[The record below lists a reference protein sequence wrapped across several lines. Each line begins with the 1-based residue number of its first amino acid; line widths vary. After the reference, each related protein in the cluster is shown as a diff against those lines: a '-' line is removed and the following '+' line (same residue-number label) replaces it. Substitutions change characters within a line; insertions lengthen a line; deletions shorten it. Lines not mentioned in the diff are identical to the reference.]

1 MDMGK
6 ALKHLCISPD
16 VDRRLYGFPPKM
28 ASTSQG
34 PYWRPASQQFP
45 RARQLGRQPGPHQG
59 QHASG
64 PGRDQ
69 QGRRAPHELRVH
81 EVHAPG
87 PRSSTSTW
95 PCPGPL
101 TSRRGVPRAPV
112 MVPGRGLRRRRS
124 SPVSEPFR
132 PGCRAPR
139 DQRKEQGVQA
149 STNGKRALCV
159 LGLIPARSR
168 ASLTRR
174 RKVEFVFASN
184 GSH

>member
-1 MDMGK
+1 MAAAAAATAALTLHYEEFELVFKNYRKLGESVNWVAPSDTLNLGLKAPKNGTKQGIMEPWYMDMGK

-69 QGRRAPHELRVH
+69 QGRRAPHEVRVH

-87 PRSSTSTW
+87 PRSSTST
-95 PCPGPL
+95 
-101 TSRRGVPRAPV
+101 
-112 MVPGRGLRRRRS
+112 
-124 SPVSEPFR
+124 
-132 PGCRAPR
+132 
-139 DQRKEQGVQA
+139 
-149 STNGKRALCV
+149 
-159 LGLIPARSR
+159 
-168 ASLTRR
+168 
-174 RKVEFVFASN
+174 
-184 GSH
+184 